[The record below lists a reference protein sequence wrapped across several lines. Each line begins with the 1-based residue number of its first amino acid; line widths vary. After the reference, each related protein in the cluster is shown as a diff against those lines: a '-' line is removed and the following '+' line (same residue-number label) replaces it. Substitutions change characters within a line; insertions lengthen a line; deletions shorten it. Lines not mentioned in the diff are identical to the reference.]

1 MKRAALIVLVL
12 LAACTRGSTQAGAPL
27 PQSAGPPIAFI
38 TIGGDETFGTALPRD
53 TRFGDSWPQLVY
65 RNSLPARATFT
76 NLGTPGATSTSAVA
90 VQLPIALQLQP
101 TLVVVWLAGDAP
113 AGIPAAT
120 YEANLAR
127 ILQSLRTANV
137 ERIIVVAGPDTD
149 GGAAY
154 NDATRSAA
162 QSANA
167 TVVDLTALA
176 GPPRTA
182 TNHAAAD
189 AIAAA
194 IGPIH

>member
-1 MKRAALIVLVL
+1 MKRAAVIVLVL
-12 LAACTRGSTQAGAPL
+12 LAACTRGSTQAGAPP
-27 PQSAGPPIAFI
+27 PQSAGPQIAFV
-38 TIGGDETFGTALPRD
+38 TIGGDETFGTALPRE
-53 TRFGDSWPQLVY
+53 TRFRDSWPQLIY

-101 TLVVVWLAGDAP
+101 TIVVVWLAGDAS

-127 ILQSLRTANV
+127 ILQSLRTADV
-137 ERIIVVAGPDTD
+137 ERIIVVAGPGTD
-149 GGAAY
+149 GGAAFD
-154 NDATRSAA
+154 DATRSAA

-167 TVVDLTALA
+167 TVVDLTTLA
-176 GPPRTA
+176 GPPGMA
-182 TNHAAAD
+182 SNHAAAD